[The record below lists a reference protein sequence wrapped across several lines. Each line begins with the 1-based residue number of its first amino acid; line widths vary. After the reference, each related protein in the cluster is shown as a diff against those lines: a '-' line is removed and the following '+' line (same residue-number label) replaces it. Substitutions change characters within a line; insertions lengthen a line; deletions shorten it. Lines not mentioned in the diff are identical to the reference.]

1 VKGDETWALLDR
13 PGPPRTIHDRVLI
26 DHVIGGKYRITE
38 LIGQGGMGTVFEAVH
53 TGTGS
58 RVAIKLIVSSDI
70 KEEVFVRFQREARAA
85 GTIDSNHI
93 VKIFDMGTDDRSGS
107 PFMVMERLIGED
119 VSQLMRRVGP
129 LAPTVSCALIAQA
142 ALGLAKAHES
152 GVVHRDIK
160 PANLFLHDGGEQGE
174 VIVKILDF
182 GIAKVLMDVMQ
193 RSEEGGLTRTG
204 SMLGSPHYM
213 SPEQAQGLR
222 SIDHRS
228 DIWSL
233 GVVLYKM
240 LCGQTPH
247 AHLSTLGQVILAI
260 CSQASRPIQDL
271 APWVPPEVARIVH
284 RALQP
289 DPGQRFQSAY
299 EMHAALQGVLQGVGK
314 FRRVDIQPLSST
326 QRMRIAPSAVAFR
339 TDVPTNGTQHGMTQ
353 SPAHEPAAT
362 KASAGFV
369 FAMITA
375 GVLGVVGLAGIGAA
389 VIAKKPHATVTPP
402 ATATAV
408 AGTLTPVDPTTG
420 APIGAGAGSV
430 ASTGSGGA
438 AAPAER
444 TVSLA
449 VVPAN
454 AVVEIDG
461 TKQAVVDGTVQ
472 VKGALGAVVNVHII
486 ANGNETTQGIAITE
500 GGAIPPK
507 IALAPPAG
515 TATSTV
521 VATGPNPGTRPAVR
535 PPIPASVKPPA
546 SGSPLNAQ
554 RTFE

>member
-1 VKGDETWALLDR
+1 M
-13 PGPPRTIHDRVLI
+13 LI

-58 RVAIKLIVSSDI
+58 RVAIKLIVSNDI

-85 GTIDSNHI
+85 GTIDSHHI
-93 VKIFDMGTDDRSGS
+93 VRIFDMGTDERSGS
-107 PFMVMERLIGED
+107 PYMVMERLFGED

-129 LAPTVSCALIAQA
+129 LAPTVSCSLIAQA

-160 PANLFLHDGGEQGE
+160 PANLFLHDGGDHGE
-174 VIVKILDF
+174 VVVKILDF

-260 CSQASRPIQDL
+260 CSQPSRPIQEL
-271 APWVPPEVARIVH
+271 APWVPPEVAMIVH

-326 QRMRIAPSAVAFR
+326 QRMRIAPAIGAFR
-339 TDVPTNGTQHGMTQ
+339 GDVPTNGTQHGMTQ
-353 SPAHEPAAT
+353 SPAHEPVAA
-362 KASAGFV
+362 KGSGGFM
-369 FAMITA
+369 FAMIAA
-375 GVLGVVGLAGIGAA
+375 GVLGAVGLAGIGAA
-389 VIAKKPHATVTPP
+389 VIAKKPHATVT
-402 ATATAV
+402 ATATTAP
-408 AGTLTPVDPTTG
+408 ATLTPVDPTTG
-420 APIGAGAGSV
+420 SPTGTGSGAGS
-430 ASTGSGGA
+430 GGPV
-438 AAPAER
+438 APAER
-444 TVSLA
+444 TVTLA
-449 VVPAN
+449 VSPAN
-454 AVVEIDG
+454 AVVEVDG
-461 TKQAVVDGTVQ
+461 TKHDVVDGAVQ
-472 VKGALGAVVNVHII
+472 LKGPLGAVVSVHIS
-486 ANGNETTQGIAITE
+486 ANGNDTTQSIAITE

-507 IALAPPAG
+507 IALAPPAVP
-515 TATSTV
+515 TATTV
-521 VATGPNPGTRPAVR
+521 VATGPSPVTRP
-535 PPIPASVKPPA
+535 SVKPPIAGPAPPKPSA

>member
-1 VKGDETWALLDR
+1 M
-13 PGPPRTIHDRVLI
+13 LI

-53 TGTGS
+53 NGTGS
-58 RVAIKLIVSSDI
+58 RVAIKLIVSNDI

-85 GTIDSNHI
+85 GTIDSHHI
-93 VKIFDMGTDDRSGS
+93 VRIFDMGTDERSGS
-107 PFMVMERLIGED
+107 PYMVMERLIGED
-119 VSQLMRRVGP
+119 LSQLMRRVGP
-129 LAPTVSCALIAQA
+129 LAPTVACALIAQS

-152 GVVHRDIK
+152 GVIHRDIK
-160 PANLFLHDGGEQGE
+160 PANLFLHDGGDQGE
-174 VIVKILDF
+174 VVVKILDF

-222 SIDHRS
+222 SIDQRS

-260 CSQASRPIQDL
+260 CSQPSRPIQEL
-271 APWVPPEVARIVH
+271 APWVPPEVAMIVH

-299 EMHAALQGVLQGVGK
+299 EMHAALQGMLQGITP

-326 QRMRIAPSAVAFR
+326 QRMRIAPSIGAFR

-353 SPAHEPAAT
+353 SPAHQSAT
-362 KASAGFV
+362 TRTSSGV
-369 FAMITA
+369 MFAMIAA
-375 GVLGVVGLAGIGAA
+375 GVLGAVGLAGIGAA
-389 VIAKKPHATVTPP
+389 MIAKKPHIAVIAPASSSTVP
-402 ATATAV
+402 
-408 AGTLTPVDPTTG
+408 GTLTPVDPTTG
-420 APIGAGAGSV
+420 AP
-430 ASTGSGGA
+430 TGSGTGTSSA
-438 AAPAER
+438 VTPAER

-449 VVPAN
+449 IAPAN

-461 TKQAVVDGTVQ
+461 TKQDVVDGTVLL
-472 VKGALGAVVNVHII
+472 KGPLGAVVSVHIS
-486 ANGNETTQGIAITE
+486 ANGTETTQGVAITE

-507 IALAPPAG
+507 IAMAP
-515 TATSTV
+515 TAIAAATAA
-521 VATGPNPGTRPAVR
+521 VATAGSPGPRSTAKPPGPATT
-535 PPIPASVKPPA
+535 KPPA
-546 SGSPLNAQ
+546 TGSPLNAQ

>member
-1 VKGDETWALLDR
+1 M
-13 PGPPRTIHDRVLI
+13 LI

-53 TGTGS
+53 NGTGS
-58 RVAIKLIVSSDI
+58 RVAIKLIVSNDI

-85 GTIDSNHI
+85 GTIDSHHI
-93 VKIFDMGTDDRSGS
+93 VRIFDMGTDERSGS
-107 PFMVMERLIGED
+107 PYMVMERLIGED
-119 VSQLMRRVGP
+119 LSQLMRRVGP
-129 LAPTVSCALIAQA
+129 LAPTVACALIAQA

-152 GVVHRDIK
+152 GVIHRDIK
-160 PANLFLHDGGEQGE
+160 PANLFLHDGGDHGE
-174 VIVKILDF
+174 VVVKILDF

-222 SIDHRS
+222 SIDQRS

-247 AHLSTLGQVILAI
+247 AHLQTLGQVILAI
-260 CSQASRPIQDL
+260 CSQPSRPIQEL
-271 APWVPPEVARIVH
+271 APWVPPEVAMIVH

-299 EMHAALQGVLQGVGK
+299 EMHAALQTVLQGVAA

-326 QRMRIAPSAVAFR
+326 QRMRIAPSIGAFR
-339 TDVPTNGTQHGMTQ
+339 VDVPTNGTQHGMTQ
-353 SPAHEPAAT
+353 SPAHQPVAT
-362 KASAGFV
+362 KSSSGVV
-369 FAMITA
+369 FAMIAA
-375 GVLGVVGLAGIGAA
+375 GVLAAVGLAGIGAA
-389 VIAKKPHATVTPP
+389 VMGKKPPP
-402 ATATAV
+402 VVGTTTSTSTSTAAP
-408 AGTLTPVDPTTG
+408 GTLTPVDPATG
-420 APIGAGAGSV
+420 APTIG
-430 ASTGSGGA
+430 TA
-438 AAPAER
+438 AATTPAER

-449 VVPAN
+449 VSPPN

-461 TKQAVVDGTVQ
+461 VKQDVVDGTVQ
-472 VKGALGAVVNVHII
+472 VKGPLGGVVSVHIS
-486 ANGNETTQGIAITE
+486 ANGTETTQGIAITE

-507 IALAPPAG
+507 IAVAPPAT
-515 TATSTV
+515 TAVTV
-521 VATGPNPGTRPAVR
+521 VATGPVPGTRPTARPAV
-535 PPIPASVKPPA
+535 PATAKPPGSA
-546 SGSPLNAQ
+546 SPLNAQ

>member
-1 VKGDETWALLDR
+1 M
-13 PGPPRTIHDRVLI
+13 LI

-53 TGTGS
+53 NGTGS

-85 GTIDSNHI
+85 GTIDSHHI
-93 VKIFDMGTDDRSGS
+93 VRIFDMGTDERSGS
-107 PFMVMERLIGED
+107 PYMVMERLIGED
-119 VSQLMRRVGP
+119 LSQLMRRVGP
-129 LAPTVSCALIAQA
+129 LSPTVACALIAQA

-160 PANLFLHDGGEQGE
+160 PANLFLHDGGDHGE
-174 VIVKILDF
+174 VVVKILDF

-222 SIDHRS
+222 SIDQRS

-233 GVVLYKM
+233 GVVLYKI

-247 AHLSTLGQVILAI
+247 AHLQTLGQVILAI
-260 CSQASRPIQDL
+260 CSQPSRPIQEL
-271 APWVPPEVARIVH
+271 APWVPPEVAMIVH

-299 EMHAALQGVLQGVGK
+299 EMHAALQGALQGIAP
-314 FRRVDIQPLSST
+314 FRRIDIQPLSST
-326 QRMRIAPSAVAFR
+326 QRMRIAPSIGAFR
-339 TDVPTNGTQHGMTQ
+339 TDVPTNGGTQHGMTQ
-353 SPAHEPAAT
+353 SPAHQPAAT
-362 KASAGFV
+362 RTSSGV
-369 FAMITA
+369 MFAMVAA
-375 GVLGVVGLAGIGAA
+375 GVLGAMGLAGIGAA
-389 VIAKKPHATVTPP
+389 MIAKKPHVTAIPQ
-402 ATATAV
+402 ASASSA

-420 APIGAGAGSV
+420 TPMGTGAV
-430 ASTGSGGA
+430 TSTA
-438 AAPAER
+438 VMPAER
-444 TVSLA
+444 TVSLSIS
-449 VVPAN
+449 PAT
-454 AVVEIDG
+454 AVVEVDG
-461 TKQAVVDGTVQ
+461 IKHDVVDGAV
-472 VKGALGAVVNVHII
+472 VLKGPLGAVVSVHVSG
-486 ANGNETTQGIAITE
+486 NGGETTQSVVITE

-507 IALAPPAG
+507 IAMAPPAVAATSIAAATTG
-515 TATSTV
+515 TAGAR
-521 VATGPNPGTRPAVR
+521 ATGKPSGPVTAKPGP
-535 PPIPASVKPPA
+535 

>member
-1 VKGDETWALLDR
+1 M
-13 PGPPRTIHDRVLI
+13 LI

-53 TGTGS
+53 NGTGS

-85 GTIDSNHI
+85 GTIDSHHI
-93 VKIFDMGTDDRSGS
+93 VRIFDMGTDERSGS
-107 PFMVMERLIGED
+107 PYMVMERLIGED
-119 VSQLMRRVGP
+119 LSQLMRRVGP
-129 LAPTVSCALIAQA
+129 LAPTVACALIAQS

-160 PANLFLHDGGEQGE
+160 PANLFLHDGGDHGE
-174 VIVKILDF
+174 VVVKILDF

-222 SIDHRS
+222 SIDQRS

-247 AHLSTLGQVILAI
+247 AHLQTLGQVILAI
-260 CSQASRPIQDL
+260 CSQPSRPIQEL

-299 EMHAALQGVLQGVGK
+299 EMHAALQGVLQGLAP
-314 FRRVDIQPLSST
+314 FRRIDIQPLSST
-326 QRMRIAPSAVAFR
+326 QRMRIAPSIGAFR
-339 TDVPTNGTQHGMTQ
+339 TDVPTNGGTQHGMTQ
-353 SPAHEPAAT
+353 SPAHQPAPT
-362 KASAGFV
+362 RTSSGV
-369 FAMITA
+369 MFAMIAA
-375 GVLGVVGLAGIGAA
+375 GVMGAVGLAGIGAA
-389 VIAKKPHATVTPP
+389 MIAKKPHVTANPQV
-402 ATATAV
+402 TASSV
-408 AGTLTPVDPTTG
+408 PGTLTPVDPMTG
-420 APIGAGAGSV
+420 APTGPGAGTAT
-430 ASTGSGGA
+430 STA
-438 AAPAER
+438 VMPAER
-444 TVSLA
+444 TVSLSIS
-449 VVPAN
+449 PAT
-454 AVVEIDG
+454 AVVEVDG
-461 TKQAVVDGTVQ
+461 VKHDVVDGAVLL
-472 VKGALGAVVNVHII
+472 KGPLGAVVSVHVSG
-486 ANGNETTQGIAITE
+486 NGGETTQSVAITE
-500 GGAIPPK
+500 GGAIPPR
-507 IALAPPAG
+507 IAMAA
-515 TATSTV
+515 TATATTTTA
-521 VATGPNPGTRPAVR
+521 VATGATAATPAPRPTG
-535 PPIPASVKPPA
+535 KPPVA
-546 SGSPLNAQ
+546 ATTKPGPSGSPLNAQ

>member
-1 VKGDETWALLDR
+1 M
-13 PGPPRTIHDRVLI
+13 LI

-58 RVAIKLIVSSDI
+58 RVAIKLIVSNDI

-85 GTIDSNHI
+85 GQIDSHHI
-93 VKIFDMGTDDRSGS
+93 VRIFDMGVDDRSGS
-107 PFMVMERLIGED
+107 PYMVMERLIGED

-129 LAPTVSCALIAQA
+129 LAPTVACSMIAQA

-160 PANLFLHDGGEQGE
+160 PANLFLHDGGEHGE
-174 VIVKILDF
+174 VVVKILDF

-247 AHLSTLGQVILAI
+247 AHLQTLGQVILAI
-260 CSQASRPIQDL
+260 CSQPSRPVQEL
-271 APWVPPEVARIVH
+271 APWVPPEVAMIVH

-289 DPGQRFQSAY
+289 DPGRRFQSAY
-299 EMHAALQGVLQGVGK
+299 EMNAALQGVLQGVPK
-314 FRRVDIQPLSST
+314 FRRIDIQPLSST
-326 QRMRIAPSAVAFR
+326 QRMRIAPAIGAFR
-339 TDVPTNGTQHGMTQ
+339 ADVPTNGTQHGMTQ
-353 SPAHEPAAT
+353 SPAHQPAAT
-362 KASAGFV
+362 KTSGAFM
-369 FAMITA
+369 FAMVAA
-375 GVLGVVGLAGIGAA
+375 GVLGAVGLAGIGAA
-389 VIAKKPHATVTPP
+389 MIAKKPHATT
-402 ATATAV
+402 TATAPTAPV
-408 AGTLTPVDPTTG
+408 TLTPVDPTTG
-420 APIGAGAGSV
+420 TPTGATTGTT
-430 ASTGSGGA
+430 ASTGNA
-438 AAPAER
+438 VVAAER
-444 TVSLA
+444 TVTLA
-449 VVPAN
+449 VSPAN
-454 AVVEIDG
+454 AVVEVDG
-461 TKQAVVDGTVQ
+461 AKQDVVDGAVQ
-472 VKGALGAVVNVHII
+472 LKGPLGAVLSVHIS
-486 ANGNETTQGIAITE
+486 ANGNDTTQGIAITE

-507 IALAPPAG
+507 IALTPPAAA
-515 TATSTV
+515 TATAV
-521 VATGPNPGTRPAVR
+521 VATGPSPGTRPTVR
-535 PPIPASVKPPA
+535 PASTGPAPAKPPA
-546 SGSPLNAQ
+546 SGAPLNAQ

>member
-1 VKGDETWALLDR
+1 M
-13 PGPPRTIHDRVLI
+13 LI

-58 RVAIKLIVSSDI
+58 RVAIKLIVSNDI

-85 GTIDSNHI
+85 GAIDSHHI
-93 VKIFDMGTDDRSGS
+93 VKIFDMGTDERSGS
-107 PFMVMERLIGED
+107 PYMVMERLIGED
-119 VSQLMRRVGP
+119 ASQLMRRVGP
-129 LAPTVSCALIAQA
+129 LAPTVACALIAQS

-160 PANLFLHDGGEQGE
+160 PANLFLHDGGDHGE
-174 VIVKILDF
+174 VVVKILDF

-247 AHLSTLGQVILAI
+247 AHLQTLGQVILAI
-260 CSQASRPIQDL
+260 CSQPSRPIQEL
-271 APWVPPEVARIVH
+271 APWVPPEVAMIVH

-289 DPGQRFQSAY
+289 DPNQRFQSAY
-299 EMHAALQGVLQGVGK
+299 EMHAALQTVLQNQPK
-314 FRRVDIQPLSST
+314 FRRLDIQPLSPT
-326 QRMRIAPSAVAFR
+326 QRMRIAPAIHPQRS
-339 TDVPTNGTQHGMTQ
+339 DVPTNGTQHGMTQ
-353 SPAHEPAAT
+353 SPAHQPEAT
-362 KASAGFV
+362 RSSTGFTV
-369 FAMITA
+369 AMIAA

-389 VIAKKPHATVTPP
+389 MIAKKPHAT
-402 ATATAV
+402 AV
-408 AGTLTPVDPTTG
+408 AVATTAPAGSLTPVDPTTG
-420 APIGAGAGSV
+420 SPTGTANGSNGAGA
-430 ASTGSGGA
+430 ATGSTA
-438 AAPAER
+438 SAPAER

-449 VVPAN
+449 ISPAN
-454 AVVEIDG
+454 AVVEVDG
-461 TKQAVVDGTVQ
+461 VKHDVVDGAVQ
-472 VKGALGAVVNVHII
+472 LKGPLGAVVNVRV
-486 ANGNETTQGIAITE
+486 ASSAGETTQAIAITE

-507 IALAPPAG
+507 IGVTAPAAP
-515 TATSTV
+515 TAV
-521 VATGPNPGTRPAVR
+521 VASTPATARAPARPVAPVVAGP
-535 PPIPASVKPPA
+535 KPPA
-546 SGSPLNAQ
+546 SGAPLNAQ

>member
-1 VKGDETWALLDR
+1 
-13 PGPPRTIHDRVLI
+13 VLI

-58 RVAIKLIVSSDI
+58 RVAIKLIVSNDI

-85 GTIDSNHI
+85 GTIDSHHI
-93 VKIFDMGTDDRSGS
+93 VRIFDMGTDDRSGS
-107 PFMVMERLIGED
+107 PYMVMERLIGED

-129 LAPTVSCALIAQA
+129 LAPTVACSLIAQS

-160 PANLFLHDGGEQGE
+160 PANIFLHDGGEQGE
-174 VIVKILDF
+174 VVVKILDF

-247 AHLSTLGQVILAI
+247 AHLQTLGQVILAI
-260 CSQASRPIQDL
+260 CSQQSRPIQEL
-271 APWVPPEVARIVH
+271 APWVPPEIAMIVH

-299 EMHAALQGVLQGVGK
+299 EMHAALQAVLQGVGK

-326 QRMRIAPSAVAFR
+326 QRMRIAPSIGAYR
-339 TDVPTNGTQHGMTQ
+339 GDVPTNGTQHGMTQ
-353 SPAHEPAAT
+353 SPAHQPATT
-362 KASAGFV
+362 KASGAFV
-369 FAMITA
+369 FAMIAA
-375 GVLGVVGLAGIGAA
+375 GVLGVIGLAGIGAA
-389 VIAKKPHATVTPP
+389 MVAKKPHAT
-402 ATATAV
+402 ATATATTGP
-408 AGTLTPVDPTTG
+408 AATLTPVDPTTG
-420 APIGAGAGSV
+420 TP
-430 ASTGSGGA
+430 TGSGSGSTA
-438 AAPAER
+438 ATGGSMAPPVAPAER
-444 TVSLA
+444 TVTLA
-449 VVPAN
+449 VSPAN
-454 AVVEIDG
+454 AVVDVDG
-461 TKQAVVDGTVQ
+461 VKQDVVDGAVQ
-472 VKGALGAVVNVHII
+472 LKGPLGAVVSVHIS
-486 ANGNETTQGIAITE
+486 ASGNDTTQGIAITE

-507 IALAPPAG
+507 IALAPAPAT
-515 TATSTV
+515 TATTTAGS
-521 VATGPNPGTRPAVR
+521 ATGSRPSGRPAVAA
-535 PPIPASVKPPA
+535 PATPKPPA
-546 SGSPLNAQ
+546 SGTPLNAQ

>member
-1 VKGDETWALLDR
+1 
-13 PGPPRTIHDRVLI
+13 VLI

-58 RVAIKLIVSSDI
+58 RVAIKLIVSNDI

-85 GTIDSNHI
+85 GTIDSHHI
-93 VKIFDMGTDDRSGS
+93 VRIFDMGTDDRSGS
-107 PFMVMERLIGED
+107 PYMVMERLIGED

-129 LAPTVSCALIAQA
+129 LAPTVACSLIAQA

-160 PANLFLHDGGEQGE
+160 PANLFLHDGGDHGE
-174 VIVKILDF
+174 VVVKILDF

-247 AHLSTLGQVILAI
+247 AHLQTLGQVILAI
-260 CSQASRPIQDL
+260 CSQPSRPIQEL
-271 APWVPPEVARIVH
+271 APWVPPEVAMIVH

-289 DPGQRFQSAY
+289 DPGQRFQSAH
-299 EMHAALQGVLQGVGK
+299 EMHAALQAVLQGVGK
-314 FRRVDIQPLSST
+314 FRRIDIQPLSST
-326 QRMRIAPSAVAFR
+326 QRMRIAPSIGAFR
-339 TDVPTNGTQHGMTQ
+339 GDVPTNGTQHGMTQ
-353 SPAHEPAAT
+353 SPAHQPAPT
-362 KASAGFV
+362 KASGAFV
-369 FAMITA
+369 FAMAAA
-375 GVLGVVGLAGIGAA
+375 GVLGVIGLAGIGAA
-389 VIAKKPHATVTPP
+389 MIAKKPHATVT
-402 ATATAV
+402 ATATKGPA
-408 AGTLTPVDPTTG
+408 TLTPVDPATG
-420 APIGAGAGSV
+420 SPTGAGSG
-430 ASTGSGGA
+430 STTGNGPIV
-438 AAPAER
+438 APAER
-444 TVSLA
+444 TVTLA
-449 VVPAN
+449 VSPAN
-454 AVVEIDG
+454 AVVEVDG
-461 TKQAVVDGTVQ
+461 VKQVVVDGAVQ
-472 VKGALGAVVNVHII
+472 LKGPLGAVVSVHIS
-486 ANGNETTQGIAITE
+486 ASGNDTTEGIAITE

-507 IALAPPAG
+507 IAVAPVAGPTG
-515 TATSTV
+515 TATA
-521 VATGPNPGTRPAVR
+521 ATAVGAGPNPGTRPSVR
-535 PPIPASVKPPA
+535 PVVGGPATAKPPA
-546 SGSPLNAQ
+546 SGTPLNAQ

>member
-1 VKGDETWALLDR
+1 M
-13 PGPPRTIHDRVLI
+13 LI

-53 TGTGS
+53 NGTGS
-58 RVAIKLIVSSDI
+58 RVAIKLIVSNDI

-85 GTIDSNHI
+85 GTIDSLHI
-93 VKIFDMGTDDRSGS
+93 VRIFDMGTDERSGS
-107 PFMVMERLIGED
+107 PYMVMERLIGED
-119 VSQLMRRVGP
+119 LSQLMRRVGP
-129 LAPTVSCALIAQA
+129 LEPTVACALIAQS

-160 PANLFLHDGGEQGE
+160 PANLFLHDGGDHGE
-174 VIVKILDF
+174 VVVKILDF

-247 AHLSTLGQVILAI
+247 AHLQTLGQVILAI
-260 CSQASRPIQDL
+260 CSQPSRPIQEL
-271 APWVPPEVARIVH
+271 APWVPPEVAMIVH

-299 EMHAALQGVLQGVGK
+299 EMQAALQAVLQNAPK
-314 FRRVDIQPLSST
+314 FRRIDIQPLSST
-326 QRMRIAPSAVAFR
+326 QRMRIAPSAGAFR
-339 TDVPTNGTQHGMTQ
+339 SDVPTNGTQHGMTQ
-353 SPAHEPAAT
+353 SPAHQAT
-362 KASAGFV
+362 GKTSSGLL
-369 FAMITA
+369 FAMLAA
-375 GVLGVVGLAGIGAA
+375 GVLGAVGLAGIGAA
-389 VIAKKPHATVTPP
+389 MIAKKPHVAVNPPTTTSTVP
-402 ATATAV
+402 A
-408 AGTLTPVDPTTG
+408 TLTPVDPMTG
-420 APIGAGAGSV
+420 APTV
-430 ASTGSGGA
+430 TSTATA
-438 AAPAER
+438 ATNAPAER

-449 VVPAN
+449 ISPAN

-461 TKQAVVDGTVQ
+461 TKQDVVNGAVQ
-472 VKGALGAVVNVHII
+472 LKGPLGAVVSVHIT
-486 ANGNETTQGIAITE
+486 AAGADTTQGVAITE

-507 IALAPPAG
+507 IAMSPPSIAAAN
-515 TATSTV
+515 TA
-521 VATGPNPGTRPAVR
+521 ATAANPGPRPTAK
-535 PPIPASVKPPA
+535 PPGPATAKPPA